1 MNNWSNRDRKLRKRR
16 RVKIQDKVH
25 RERGEGK
32 DKQSKKRMAK
42 LLKEQ
47 RRVQTWEHEL
57 EEL

>member
-1 MNNWSNRDRKLRKRR
+1 MNNWSNRDRKLKKRR